1 MFKLEMDNTK
11 YHHQES
17 FALHGCQGI
26 CILMLILGRHV
37 FKSIAVE
44 VWASKIGNN

>member
-1 MFKLEMDNTK
+1 VFKLEMDNTK

-17 FALHGCQGI
+17 FALHGCHGI
-26 CILMLILGRHV
+26 YVLILILGIHV